1 MGGLQKI
8 GRRGAVQHT
17 LGQFRLGSVNVSGF
31 HDVPFG
37 ISIGVVKQ
45 AQLEEFLPL

>member
-1 MGGLQKI
+1 
-8 GRRGAVQHT
+8 
-17 LGQFRLGSVNVSGF
+17 VSGF

-45 AQLEEFLPL
+45 AQLEEFLLL